1 MGNRYIA
8 DVNAVT
14 PTSGNDVMVLIPA
27 SGRRARLVQVIVAGQ
42 GTTSAAQKL
51 AIVRTS
57 GGTTP
62 GGSITP
68 DKGDH
73 LQQPSAASAVHTT
86 WSAQPTAVSSGVTL
100 GWNALGGAI
109 VYNVP
114 KGMFEAVSNTDYIS
128 LRAPSGPTY
137 QACDVTM
144 VFEED

>member
-8 DVNAVT
+8 DISLT
-14 PTSGNDVMVLIPA
+14 PTAGNDVMVLIPA
-27 SGRRARLVQVIVAGQ
+27 SGRRARLVQVVVTGD

-51 AIVRTS
+51 LISRSS

-62 GGSITP
+62 GGAITP
-68 DKGDH
+68 DKADH
-73 LQQPSAASAVHTT
+73 LQQPSASSAVDTT
-86 WSAQPTAVSSGVTL
+86 WSAQPTLVSSGVTL

-137 QACDVTM
+137 QACSVSM